1 MYDNIAD
8 HLIAQQKIQVYEKLL
23 DRIALL
29 YDMGDNEGL
38 RTILEKINNYSRSH
52 RVGNGELSEEEQQ
65 KLIDKYFWNLDKL
78 D

>member
-1 MYDNIAD
+1 MNTPTPE
-8 HLIAQQKIQVYEKLL
+8 QKLQVYEKLL

-29 YDMGDNEGL
+29 YDMGDNKSL
-38 RTILEKINNYSRSH
+38 RTILEKINRYSYSH

-65 KLIDKYFWNLDKL
+65 QLIDKHFWNLDKF